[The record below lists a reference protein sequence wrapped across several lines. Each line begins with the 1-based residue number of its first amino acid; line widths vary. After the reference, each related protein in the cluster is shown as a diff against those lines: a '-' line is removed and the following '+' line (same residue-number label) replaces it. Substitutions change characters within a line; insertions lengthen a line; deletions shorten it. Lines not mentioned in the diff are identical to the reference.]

1 MAASLLKGLAAP
13 SRTVLGLAFIAAI
26 VIPALNLFA
35 PAGSIVHVPDYVIQ
49 LMGKFFC
56 YALCALAIDLIWGF
70 TGILSLGHGIF
81 FAMGGYAMGMHL
93 LRNHGIVGE
102 EGLPEFMKFMDWR
115 QLPWFWHGFESF
127 AFTFLIIV
135 LIPLLFALVF
145 GFFTF
150 RSRIRGVYFSII
162 TQAVTFALMLLFFRN
177 DTGFGGNNGLTGFK
191 NLFGLALA
199 EPATKMGLYL
209 MSVAAVVGGY
219 FLCRFIT
226 CSKLG
231 RALTAIRDAESRLMF
246 CGYDPLR
253 YKLFVWVLSAVMCS
267 VAGALYVPQV
277 GIINP
282 SEMAPANS
290 IEMVIWTA
298 VGGRGTLIGPIL
310 GTFIVNWAKSWF
322 TAAAPD
328 LWLYFLAAIFIG
340 TTMFLPMGIVG
351 LGGIVARSRARW
363 KKNGEE
369 PAEPA
374 EPDDDEGESVALART
389 VASTI
394 DSPRGGTK

>member
-1 MAASLLKGLAAP
+1 MAASFFRNLPAP
-13 SRTVLGLAFIAAI
+13 SRTVLGLTFVAAA
-26 VIPALNLFA
+26 VVPALNLLA
-35 PAGSIVHVPDYVIQ
+35 PEGAVIHVPDYVIQ

-93 LRNHGIVGE
+93 LRNHGISGE
-102 EGLPEFMKFMDWR
+102 AGLPEFMKFMDWR
-115 QLPWFWHGFESF
+115 ELPWFWHGFESF
-127 AFTFLIIV
+127 AFTLLVIV
-135 LIPLLFALVF
+135 LVPLLFALVF

-177 DTGFGGNNGLTGFK
+177 DTGFGGNNGLTGFR
-191 NLFGLALA
+191 NLFGFPLA
-199 EPATKMGLYL
+199 EPGTKMGLYL
-209 MSVAAVVGGY
+209 LSVAAVAGAY
-219 FLCRFIT
+219 LLCRRIT
-226 CSKLG
+226 GSKLG

-253 YKLFVWVLSAVMCS
+253 YKLFVWALSAIMCA

-298 VGGRGTLIGPIL
+298 VGGRGTLVGPIL
-310 GTFIVNWAKSWF
+310 GSFLVNWAKSWF

-328 LWLYFLAAIFIG
+328 LWLYVLAAIFIG
-340 TTMFLPMGIVG
+340 TTMFLPMGIAGFGG
-351 LGGIVARSRARW
+351 LIARSRARW
-363 KKNGEE
+363 NRSAKDAAGPEDG
-369 PAEPA
+369 AA
-374 EPDDDEGESVALART
+374 ALVRT
-389 VASTI
+389 AASSS
-394 DSPRGGTK
+394 DSRRGGAN